1 MTLENR
7 ISRLYEDYKAI
18 ALQEKNPETQLQLLQ
33 ALIHFCWMNY
43 PLRFSDP
50 VLDDLVNGLSLS
62 AIEIESTEPDH
73 EVYIA
78 SSLMEIGGH
87 TRCLLN
93 LISHQPA
100 KKHTVILTRQA
111 KPLSEKIIHV
121 FEQHQ
126 VRCVVLKDKEGSV
139 KKASA
144 IQQLIKEISPERIFL
159 FHHAD
164 DMIPVIALAKSKRI
178 NTILYNH
185 SDHVFSVGAKYFS
198 RNLEFRSVGVDISI
212 HGRDINKLSLH
223 PLPIS
228 KTEDAISKQKARA
241 QLGLSDHGFVIG
253 TLTNVD
259 KARPIEG
266 STSMITWIN
275 QLAIKYPLHTFLII
289 GLNTHQFEQWS
300 LNQQVPSNVF
310 CVGIQT
316 NPELYYRAMD
326 FFLEPF
332 PVGSGL
338 GIIEAAAYGAIPI
351 FTPHATRLAATYEVL
366 DGSLRSILKQH
377 KNLQDAEHEIENY
390 LCQTK
395 AEIQEKSNC
404 IESLVNQKHRG
415 AYWLHQL
422 EESLKVNQMKQP
434 MPESFLIEESSF
446 FQVYQQKTAAQ
457 LLTYLLSNPFLS
469 TPKHLFRI
477 LRFHRYLF
485 AVENWT
491 QSNIKRLFIR
501 LFNKSNS

>member
-1 MTLENR
+1 MTLETR

-18 ALQEKNPETQLQLLQ
+18 ALQEKNPEIQLQLIQ

-43 PLRFSDP
+43 PLLFSDP
-50 VLDDLVNGLSLS
+50 VLDDQVDRLSLPD
-62 AIEIESTEPDH
+62 IEIEKTQSDH

-78 SSLMEIGGH
+78 SSLMEVGGH

-100 KKHTVILTRQA
+100 KKHTVILTRQS
-111 KPLSEKIIHV
+111 KPLSENMIHV
-121 FEQHQ
+121 FEKYHVQ
-126 VRCVVLKDKEGSV
+126 CVVLKS
-139 KKASA
+139 KAGLIKTA
-144 IQQLIKEISPERIFL
+144 TTVQELIKEISPERIFL

-164 DMIPVIALAKSKRI
+164 DMIPVLALAKSKRI

-198 RNLEFRSVGVDISI
+198 RNLEFRSAGADVSLY
-212 HGRDINKLSLH
+212 GRDIKKVSLH

-228 KTEDAISKQKARA
+228 KTDDTISKQQARI
-241 QLGLSDHGFVIG
+241 QLGLHAQGFIIG

-259 KARPIEG
+259 KARPIQG

-300 LNQQVPSNVF
+300 LNQQVATNVV
-310 CVGIQT
+310 CVGIQP

-351 FTPHATRLAATYEVL
+351 FTPHATRLTSTYEVL
-366 DGSLRSILKQH
+366 DVSLRSILKQH
-377 KNLQDAEHEIENY
+377 KNLQGAEEEIENY

-395 AEIQEKSNC
+395 AEIQEKSNS

-415 AYWLHQL
+415 AYWLQQL
-422 EESLKVNQMKQP
+422 EESLKVNQLRQSIS
-434 MPESFLIEESSF
+434 ESFIKEESRF
-446 FQVYQQKTAAQ
+446 FQVYQQKTSAQ

-485 AVENWT
+485 AVKNWS
-491 QSNIKRLFIR
+491 QSNIKRLLIR
-501 LFNKSNS
+501 LFKKSNP